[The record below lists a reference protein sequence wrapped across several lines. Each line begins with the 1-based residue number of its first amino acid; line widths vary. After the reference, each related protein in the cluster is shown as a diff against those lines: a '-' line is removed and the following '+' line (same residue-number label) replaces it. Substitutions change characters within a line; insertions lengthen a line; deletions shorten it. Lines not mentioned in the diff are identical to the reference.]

1 MTSPMPIEIE
11 RKFLLAGEPPSS
23 EGVEMKQAYL
33 CKDPER
39 TVRVRFEGER
49 AVLTIKGRS
58 VGVTRPE
65 FEYEIPVEDA
75 RELMKLSVGDVVEKK
90 RHYYHLGRHVWEVD
104 VFHGANAGL
113 VVAEIELNDEHEAF
127 EKPEWIGAEV
137 SDDRRYSNASLST
150 SPYTKW

>member
-1 MTSPMPIEIE
+1 MPIEIE
-11 RKFLLAGEPPSS
+11 RKFLLAGDPPPS

-39 TVRVRFEGER
+39 TVRVRFEGDR
-49 AVLTIKGRS
+49 AVLTIKGKAA
-58 VGVTRPE
+58 GLTRPE

-75 RELMKLSVGDVVEKK
+75 RELMKLSVGDVVEKT
-90 RHYYHLGRHVWEVD
+90 RHYHRLGRHVWEVD

-113 VVAEIELNDEHEAF
+113 VIAEIELNDEDEAF
-127 EKPEWIGAEV
+127 EKPDWVGVEV

-150 SPYTKW
+150 DPYSNW